1 MKSRSVRRRA
11 GVLVS
16 LLAAISLVAVACIQ
30 PAPTSGWPSF
40 TFKATSVTAADQTE
54 YTPLFWNCVTGNC
67 YDEPYLVNIAF
78 RVKIGKPNSAS
89 AWVVDSRG
97 ASPEPT
103 VCKTA
108 NQQSNGEYCDN
119 GSETEALAITAQ
131 QAQVTFGNVSRFD
144 VADLLNTNNKL
155 EVVGVWTWAMEEDLM
170 PNLTPGSLASII
182 QSALNSTLATGSVPN
197 DPNLLAQLI
206 VDNIGDAIAI
216 GGSSLLN
223 ALSGFLFGLGDDVLS
238 SKMYVYVGSTGT
250 LAGIINAASVNLAG
264 FNADLASVGIPNV
277 DGITVRATAPSTLTN
292 QAFVGSGADHRYT
305 FTTS

>member
-1 MKSRSVRRRA
+1 
-11 GVLVS
+11 
-16 LLAAISLVAVACIQ
+16 
-30 PAPTSGWPSF
+30 
-40 TFKATSVTAADQTE
+40 
-54 YTPLFWNCVTGNC
+54 
-67 YDEPYLVNIAF
+67 
-78 RVKIGKPNSAS
+78 
-89 AWVVDSRG
+89 
-97 ASPEPT
+97 
-103 VCKTA
+103 
-108 NQQSNGEYCDN
+108 
-119 GSETEALAITAQ
+119 
-131 QAQVTFGNVSRFD
+131 
-144 VADLLNTNNKL
+144 
-155 EVVGVWTWAMEEDLM
+155 MEEDLM